1 MQGRCYYKTEPS
13 QCFGELILRKRL
25 CVCRLILTLL
35 QCRFAIG
42 KESAMYQSSKP
53 DREQV
58 RQWLRHEIALHRPPP
73 DPREIRRQLG
83 WHQAGGEQEEAGRG
97 RR

>member
-1 MQGRCYYKTEPS
+1 M
-13 QCFGELILRKRL
+13 ILRKRF
-25 CVCRLILTLL
+25 CIYRVDIECTERS
-35 QCRFAIG
+35 FSIG
-42 KESAMYQSSKP
+42 KEFAMVQLGKP

-83 WHQAGGEQEEAGRG
+83 WQQGSCDGWDDENGRH
-97 RR
+97 RRD

>member
-1 MQGRCYYKTEPS
+1 
-13 QCFGELILRKRL
+13 
-25 CVCRLILTLL
+25 
-35 QCRFAIG
+35 
-42 KESAMYQSSKP
+42 MYQSGKP

-73 DPREIRRQLG
+73 EPREIRRQLG
-83 WHQAGGEQEEAGRG
+83 WHQAGMEQDDAGRA

>member
-1 MQGRCYYKTEPS
+1 M
-13 QCFGELILRKRL
+13 ILRKRF
-25 CVCRLILTLL
+25 CPARAILNALE
-35 QCRFAIG
+35 RGFSIR
-42 KESAMYQSSKP
+42 KEFTMYQSGKP

-83 WHQAGGEQEEAGRG
+83 WHQAALEQDDAGQA